1 MIRSSSALALAVVA
15 VLSLTAGV
23 ARADEIDD
31 LEKSLAQEQTAPSTS
46 DCSAACRALASIRR
60 AADKIC
66 AIEQGPRCAAA
77 HAKSEDATRRVR
89 DACPQCAIASA
100 APDAPPNK
108 PAVAPVMPAP
118 ESRQQESAR
127 TASAPPA
134 ESTRGGCAS
143 CHASGASLGEST
155 TGALA
160 ILALA
165 QLLRRKKKPR

>member
-1 MIRSSSALALAVVA
+1 VTRSSSALALATVA
-15 VLSLTAGV
+15 VLSLTASV
-23 ARADEIDD
+23 ARADEIED
-31 LEKSLAQEQTAPSTS
+31 LEKSLAQEHATLSTS

-66 AIEQGPRCAAA
+66 ALEQGARCAAA

-89 DACPQCAIASA
+89 DACPECAIASA
-100 APDAPPNK
+100 APDTSPRK
-108 PAVAPVMPAP
+108 PAMAPVPPAADAP
-118 ESRQQESAR
+118 REESVH
-127 TASAPPA
+127 TASAPRS
-134 ESTRGGCAS
+134 ESGRGGCAS
-143 CHASGASLGEST
+143 CDASGASLGEST